1 MRAPTSDRSVIHA
14 VAQAE
19 DHDFVAEPR
28 RQLVGADDGDGVGRK
43 RLGHRRSVSH
53 GAPGMTA
60 A

>member
-28 RQLVGADDGDGVGRK
+28 RQLVGADDATASEGSG
-43 RLGHRRSVSH
+43 SVT
-53 GAPGMTA
+53 GAVYPTA
-60 A
+60 HPE